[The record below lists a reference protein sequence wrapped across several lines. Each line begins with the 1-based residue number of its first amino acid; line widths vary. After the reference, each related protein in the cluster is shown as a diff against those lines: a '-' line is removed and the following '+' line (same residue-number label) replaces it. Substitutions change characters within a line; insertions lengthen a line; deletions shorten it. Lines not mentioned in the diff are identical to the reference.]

1 MAITLTPRY
10 IAEIKKGS
18 NTPNVIVEVALDSGI
33 KRFGYHGK
41 NTLPVTNYFADGTL
55 NADGSVFAV
64 GSDDLPEVRPVL
76 KSVSSLQNK
85 LDTKSGYSTR
95 GLLTVVISGRDNFKG
110 LVKDDYLKNRRVTRK
125 DGFVSP
131 GFNYTDYAA
140 TFTGI
145 ITDWSRKGDELTV
158 TVSDDLADASGK
170 IPRENPAGTQYLD
183 YRNTHPADIMTDIL
197 VNRLGIQAAQ
207 VDTAKFASERDL
219 WSSNRRFDRV
229 ITEPKEANLYL
240 NELQIE
246 TNSYII
252 HDGEKISYKVFAPP
266 LPSEEVQEWSDAID
280 ILKGSFSQ
288 KSGYRDG
295 FYNRIVVYFDY
306 DESGNDK
313 AENFESAVIALDAS
327 SQAPALWDEASTK
340 TIKSKWIR
348 SRTYAVTANIT
359 GVTVYHVSRANG
371 TGAGTLSYD
380 RAANTLRWTSPGG
393 TIGEAVVLSK
403 DGKYQVQSLD
413 RGSYIRVIV
422 TTASLPPASASDT
435 VNITALDGEGMAAN
449 LATKLL
455 GRYRDPAS
463 SVSMEIDINNV
474 AFNSMFIKPADLKDI
489 TTDEACEKGASSW
502 NKERVMITSVRPDF
516 ASGKVSIEAVD
527 TKMKLVYGFISA
539 AGSPD
544 YGPSSPAQR
553 LYGYI
558 GGTSNMVNSGTKDGY
573 YIW

>member
-18 NTPNVIVEVALDSGI
+18 NTPNVIIEAALDGGV

-41 NTLPVTNYFADGTL
+41 NVLPVTNYLADGVYS
-55 NADGSVFAV
+55 ADGSVFAV
-64 GSDDLPEVRPVL
+64 GSDELPEVRPAL

-110 LVKDDYLKNRRVTRK
+110 LVKDAYLKNRRVTRK
-125 DGFVSP
+125 DGFVSA

-140 TFTGI
+140 TFTGK
-145 ITDWSRKGDELTV
+145 ITDWSRKGDDLTL
-158 TVSDDLADASGK
+158 TVSDDLVDASKK
-170 IPRENPAGTQYLD
+170 IPVENATKTQYLD
-183 YRNTHPADIMTDIL
+183 YRNTNPADIMTDIL

-219 WSSNRRFDRV
+219 WSSNWRFDRV
-229 ITEPKEANLYL
+229 ITEPKEANQYL

-266 LPSEEVQEWSDAID
+266 LPSEEVQEWSDATD

-313 AENFESAVIALDAS
+313 AENFESAVIALDAG
-327 SQAPALWDEASTK
+327 SQSPGLWDEASTK

-348 SRTYAVTANIT
+348 SRTYARTANIT

-380 RAANTLRWTSPGG
+380 RAANTLCWTSPGG
-393 TIGEAVVLSK
+393 STGEAVVLSR
-403 DGKYQVQSLD
+403 DGKFQVQSLD
-413 RGSYIRVIV
+413 KAGYIRVIV
-422 TTASLPPASASDT
+422 ATESLPPANASDT
-435 VNITALDGEGMAAN
+435 VNITVLDGEGMAAN

-463 SVSMEIDINNV
+463 SVSLEIDINNA

-502 NKERVMITSVRPDF
+502 SKERVMITSVRPDF
-516 ASGKVSIEAVD
+516 ASGKVAIEAVD
-527 TKMKLVYGFISA
+527 TKMKLAYGFISA

-544 YGPSSPAQR
+544 YGQSSPAQR

-558 GGTSNMVNSGTKDGY
+558 GDISNMLSSGTKDGY